1 MVRVPSVMVSIQALK
16 CLIRLCAHIIF
27 NGNSECKL
35 EMIFTFLPGKLN
47 FQLSRKISIA
57 QIGYQLFRGSL
68 RAYQFY
74 SMPFF

>member
-1 MVRVPSVMVSIQALK
+1 M
-16 CLIRLCAHIIF
+16 
-27 NGNSECKL
+27 
-35 EMIFTFLPGKLN
+35 EMIFTFLPGKLK

-57 QIGYQLFRGSL
+57 QIGYQLFKSSL